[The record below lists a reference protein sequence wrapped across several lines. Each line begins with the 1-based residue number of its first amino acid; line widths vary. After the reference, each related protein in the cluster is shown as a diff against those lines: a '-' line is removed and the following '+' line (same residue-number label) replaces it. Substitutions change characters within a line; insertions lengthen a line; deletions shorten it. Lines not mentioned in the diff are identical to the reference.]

1 LTFKVNSDDN
11 KLKEIFMQVVTK
23 PDKES
28 EVTNEFIFQ
37 TITIDSDSGKYKIE
51 TKIVLYDCVTG
62 SLSLVDE
69 DEKQNCI
76 AIDFIK
82 ALDLHI

>member
-1 LTFKVNSDDN
+1 M
-11 KLKEIFMQVVTK
+11 EVVTK
-23 PDKES
+23 PDKDS
-28 EVTNEFIFQ
+28 EVTSKFIIQ

-51 TKIVLYDCVTG
+51 TKIVLYDSYIG
-62 SLSLVDE
+62 NLSLVDE